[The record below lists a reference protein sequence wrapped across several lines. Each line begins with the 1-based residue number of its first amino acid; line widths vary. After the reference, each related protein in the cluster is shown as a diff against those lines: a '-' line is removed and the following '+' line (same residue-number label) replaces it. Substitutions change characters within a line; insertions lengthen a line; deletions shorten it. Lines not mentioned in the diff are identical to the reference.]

1 MMLTLLK
8 ASGFALRGADPAAMK
23 DFVVAVHARAG
34 EATAAGQIT
43 SRAEVLLLYEPRPS
57 TGIDVL
63 ILMDHNHKVCSF
75 QQGYP
80 L

>member
-43 SRAEVLLLYEPRPS
+43 SRAEVPP
-57 TGIDVL
+57 
-63 ILMDHNHKVCSF
+63 F
-75 QQGYP
+75 PP
-80 L
+80 LFFTPPTCGEFECLKINVTPH